1 MRDRRQEEV
10 CELGKTVYWWGIG
23 VLPFA
28 DNTVVMAESEEGLQ
42 HNLQIVR
49 GMLSKWELKGE
60 KEVVS
65 KKDHA

>member
-1 MRDRRQEEV
+1 M
-10 CELGKTVYWWGIG
+10 
-23 VLPFA
+23 
-28 DNTVVMAESEEGLQ
+28 VVMAESEEGLQ